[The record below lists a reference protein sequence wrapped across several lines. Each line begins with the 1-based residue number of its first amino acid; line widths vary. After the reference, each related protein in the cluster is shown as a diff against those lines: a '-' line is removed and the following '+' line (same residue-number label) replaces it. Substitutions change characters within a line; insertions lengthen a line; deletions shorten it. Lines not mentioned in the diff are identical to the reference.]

1 MAKAIV
7 ESIIP
12 WSGVRIPHGLLIF
25 IEAIMKKL
33 FVLFFL
39 TVFIGCEPPQAEVN
53 SYYYDELKKQSEAIT
68 NYKKILKEVPPK
80 YLDCYASTAKAV
92 DNYNSKVQEFLID
105 NIVTNEEYDKIKSS
119 FKEVNLTYEAA
130 ELAKKKKE
138 ILEASETSGK

>member
-1 MAKAIV
+1 MKNLLLLFLIV
-7 ESIIP
+7 
-12 WSGVRIPHGLLIF
+12 
-25 IEAIMKKL
+25 
-33 FVLFFL
+33 FV
-39 TVFIGCEPPQAEVN
+39 GCDPPQAEVN
-53 SYYYDELKKQSEAIT
+53 SYYYDELKKQSETIA

-119 FKEVNLTYEAA
+119 FKEVNSTYEAA

-138 ILEASETSGK
+138 ILEASETSSK